1 LSGEER
7 SLYEKVVELAHRRGF
22 FWPSSELY
30 GGVSGFLDFG
40 PLGTVMKRRL
50 EEKWRKW
57 FILRH
62 QDFVVEIETPVV
74 MPSKVFEAS
83 GHVQHFTD
91 YVVDCKACGRKFRA
105 DHVIEEQT
113 ELKGLEGLS
122 PAELTQLIKEHGVK
136 CPECGGGLGEVRSF
150 NLLFRTN
157 IGPYSENVAYARPE
171 AAQGM
176 FVNFN
181 KVFRVMREKLPLG
194 IAQIGKVLR
203 NEISPRQGPIR
214 LREFTIM
221 EIELFFDPEDPRCP
235 LLNEVKDEKLRLLTE
250 DDVERGVKEP
260 REVSV
265 EEAVAEG
272 LIKTEWNAYFMTL
285 SKGFLESLGVP
296 ANKQMFI
303 AKLPSE
309 RAHYAAQVYDQVVYL
324 DRWGWVEVSGH
335 AYRTDYDLRGHM
347 TMSGEDLRVFRKLE
361 KPIVERKLIL
371 KPNVDT
377 IKRDFGQDAGAVMKA
392 LASLSPEEVVKSLE
406 DRGVVE
412 VGGFK
417 LGKEHLVLKE
427 ELVKETGRRFIPH
440 VAEPSFG
447 AERLIYVT
455 LEYAYSER
463 EGRVVLR
470 LPKDLAPLDVA
481 VFPLVNR
488 DGLPEVAKRIYS
500 QLASAGFRVE
510 YDDSGSIGRR
520 YARVDEIGVPV
531 AVTVDHQTLSDDT
544 VTVRDRDTWSQVRVK
559 VEELPSKLRDYLEG
573 RLSFEQLGVSLKSSA
588 SSS

>member
-1 LSGEER
+1 MSGEER